1 MLTQLLAVAA
11 VAVSCVSAQNSTNF
25 TISDVTSA
33 FTAAKIVPD
42 VLPAF
47 NPTGILN
54 VVFLDN
60 TTGSS
65 VNVTP
70 GENLT
75 REQNALRPQVFLT
88 TNDTSFAQQT
98 FVLAMVDPDAPT
110 PQSPTVAQ
118 IRHLLAPGIQANGS
132 LAAGAALVNNTPAIS
147 DFLRPTPPAG
157 SDPHRYILLLFVQP
171 ANFTTVASQFVNAS
185 TPISNFNISLFAE
198 QVGLGSP
205 IAGNFF
211 LTGPDANSTATNGT
225 NTTSTVSGSAAAA
238 SSTSPGAHTAQTCT
252 TTTTMALARPTT
264 KLPPGANRILFVKN
278 LNYQITGEDLYDLF
292 GRYGSIR
299 QIRIGNDQKSRG
311 TAFVVFDDVMDAKNA
326 LDHLNGFHLQERYI
340 VVLYHMPAKQ
350 DAAAAKAEIARRE
363 EELAQLKKKHD
374 ITDED

>member
-1 MLTQLLAVAA
+1 
-11 VAVSCVSAQNSTNF
+11 STNF

-211 LTGPDANSTATNGT
+211 LTGPDANST
-225 NTTSTVSGSAAAA
+225 
-238 SSTSPGAHTAQTCT
+238 
-252 TTTTMALARPTT
+252 
-264 KLPPGANRILFVKN
+264 
-278 LNYQITGEDLYDLF
+278 
-292 GRYGSIR
+292 
-299 QIRIGNDQKSRG
+299 
-311 TAFVVFDDVMDAKNA
+311 
-326 LDHLNGFHLQERYI
+326 
-340 VVLYHMPAKQ
+340 
-350 DAAAAKAEIARRE
+350 
-363 EELAQLKKKHD
+363 
-374 ITDED
+374 